1 MPEPRSIKQ
10 LIGHDVVVDGHD
22 GVRAQGRL
30 LNASRSSL
38 WLVSGDEDRF
48 IPLMTVSDLRLAS

>member
-30 LNASRSSL
+30 LNASRNSL

-48 IPLMTVSDLRLAS
+48 IPLMSISDLRLAS